1 MGVDGMQVPAA
12 VTGALAACPHRSA
25 ELRGH
30 SREGRFSYNFKGRG
44 AESSLS
50 CMQGRCRRLPGCV
63 KRGGAGPRNVTHTHT
78 HGQTQTRQ
86 FFFYYKNKFSGSLGG
101 SVG

>member
-30 SREGRFSYNFKGRG
+30 SREGRFSYNFTGRG
-44 AESSLS
+44 AESSPA
-50 CMQGRCRRLPGCV
+50 R
-63 KRGGAGPRNVTHTHT
+63 KDEA
-78 HGQTQTRQ
+78 
-86 FFFYYKNKFSGSLGG
+86 GG
-101 SVG
+101 SRDV